1 VRFLP
6 GCEEQFQR
14 VEDVLSESKD
24 VYELPDSA
32 EHVANHLLSGEN
44 AEMMRVSV
52 LLDLYPNLEVFFIAE
67 PQRRQR
73 DANEWEKGGNGLV
86 EGYPCIE

>member
-1 VRFLP
+1 MRFLP
-6 GCEEQFQR
+6 GCDEQFQR

-52 LLDLYPNLEVFFIAE
+52 LLDLYPNLEVFFTAML
-67 PQRRQR
+67 RRHH
-73 DANEWEKGGNGLV
+73 AEWENGRNG
-86 EGYPCIE
+86 EISGHT

>member
-1 VRFLP
+1 MRFLP
-6 GCEEQFQR
+6 GCDKQFQR

-67 PQRRQR
+67 PQRRQASER
-73 DANEWEKGGNGLV
+73 RMG
-86 EGYPCIE
+86 EGE